1 MPVLVLQRRGQQ
13 RHEPPGAQVPVHHR
27 PERKKSKYEQQCNLL
42 YERLNE
48 LTLIGVGKTPE
59 GSSSDFVDELV
70 VGMVSAVELRG
81 DFELSDNWT
90 LYDEEV
96 L

>member
-1 MPVLVLQRRGQQ
+1 M
-13 RHEPPGAQVPVHHR
+13 
-27 PERKKSKYEQQCNLL
+27 
-42 YERLNE
+42 NE